1 MNYQITVGQMIIDS
15 EQVHV
20 VSKIENNN
28 IYYMPLLKDS
38 NKGSSSS
45 FIPLDNFSK
54 ACLRPLLTKSEVK
67 ELLKQL
73 QKELPLDFPK
83 STNQTNTSNLLKEV
97 LYLNDPLKTGRLLIY
112 LNTRTPETEL
122 SRFEKLIFEQSLDHL
137 SAEVSVVN
145 EITVDMAKKQIL
157 AAVKR

>member
-1 MNYQITVGQMIIDS
+1 VNYQITVGQMIIDS

-28 IYYMPLLKDS
+28 IYYKPLLKDN

-54 ACLRPLLTKSEVK
+54 ACLRPLLKKDEVK

-73 QKELPLDFPK
+73 AKELPLDFPK

-97 LYLNDPLKTGRLLIY
+97 LYQNDPLKTGRLLIY
-112 LNTRTPETEL
+112 LNLRTSEAEL
-122 SRFEKLIFEQSLDHL
+122 SRFERLIFDQAIDHL
-137 SAEVSVVN
+137 SAEISVVN
-145 EITVDMAKKQIL
+145 NISLDIAKKQIL
-157 AAVKR
+157 LAVKR